1 MPTIQLRVADCSKK
15 TAQWLADQLKE
26 AGIKVVYGAD
36 IEPDATVCY
45 GYGFK
50 AARKRTLNCRA
61 GVLSN
66 YEQMRVLRD
75 NGIQTVPM
83 IDDIKRADW
92 SRITFPLLARAER
105 HDGGGHDIMPVFQ
118 EEEIPWRIA
127 AGAKFFTQYIPRAAE
142 YRLWIYR
149 RRLQAAY
156 SKEMTEPK
164 KYVKIG
170 CNYED
175 GFEHVYTEKSA
186 IPANIVEMAARSVF
200 SLGLDFGGV
209 DILVG
214 KNKVPYVLEVNT
226 ASGANGPKAV
236 GLTHLAKSIIK
247 WVEAGY
253 PEQAKEYKN
262 VE

>member
-1 MPTIQLRVADCSKK
+1 MATIQLRVADCSKK
-15 TAQWLADQLKE
+15 TAGWLADQLKS
-26 AGIKVVYGAD
+26 AGIKVVYGGD
-36 IEPDATVCY
+36 TESDGIVCY

-50 AARKRTLNCRA
+50 TPRKKTLNCLA
-61 GVLSN
+61 GVRSN
-66 YEQMRVLRD
+66 YEQMQILRGA
-75 NGIQTVPM
+75 GIQTVPM

-118 EEEIPWRIA
+118 EEEIPWRVA

-149 RRLQAAY
+149 RRLQAVY
-156 SKEMTEPK
+156 EKEMVDPK

-175 GFEHVYTEKSA
+175 GFEHAYTEKSN
-186 IPANIVEMAARSVF
+186 IPANIVEMASRSVF
-200 SLGLDFGGV
+200 ALGLDFGGV

-214 KNKVPYVLEVNT
+214 KTKVPYVLEVNT

-236 GLTHLAKSIIK
+236 GLTHLAKSIVK
-247 WVEAGY
+247 WVELGF
-253 PEQAKEYKN
+253 PEQSKDYKS